1 MKALMYQ
8 PKPFV
13 SIRQQFDVIPNAG
26 IFTQRLSIGASSM
39 IQGILVLFPP
49 ANRNRLLTNSAV
61 HRSGTF
67 SGTALP

>member
-1 MKALMYQ
+1 
-8 PKPFV
+8 
-13 SIRQQFDVIPNAG
+13 
-26 IFTQRLSIGASSM
+26 M

-61 HRSGTF
+61 HRPGIF